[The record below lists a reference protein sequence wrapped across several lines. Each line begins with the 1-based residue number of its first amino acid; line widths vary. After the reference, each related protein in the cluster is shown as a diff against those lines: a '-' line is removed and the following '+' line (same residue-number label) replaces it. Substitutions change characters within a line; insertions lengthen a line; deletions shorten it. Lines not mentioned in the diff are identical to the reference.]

1 MATKNLNINNCEF
14 NIHYMD
20 AKYPAA
26 IAVTYHPM
34 GPELREE
41 SEAIFHINQH
51 RLAREIEAIVKEHS
65 DYYSKY
71 KLPED
76 FNQDEV
82 LQMEPPAKGNITN
95 SMTKFVPLGL
105 PDDTVH

>member
-1 MATKNLNINNCEF
+1 MATKNLTINNCEF

-26 IAVTYHPM
+26 IAVSYHPK
-34 GPELREE
+34 GPELPEE
-41 SEAIFHINQH
+41 SEAIFHVNQH

-71 KLPED
+71 KIPHD
-76 FNQDEV
+76 FNQDEL
-82 LQMEPPAKGNITN
+82 LQMEPSTEGNITN
-95 SMTKFVPLGL
+95 SVTKVVALALNNEG
-105 PDDTVH
+105 